1 MKLNILVTAA
11 GSAISHGIIKSL
23 KASSLDCSII
33 TTDNQP
39 YAAGLYRGNAGYL
52 VPLAKSSSF
61 IGEIIKIC
69 RKENINGI
77 CIGTDYE
84 LLPFA
89 ENKERMEKETNAKV
103 IVSHP
108 GIIRIADDKW
118 LTHLFL
124 AKNRFPSIPSALP
137 EDANELM
144 EKEGF
149 PLIVKP
155 CISDSSKNT
164 FIVNNKAELNSKL
177 ELLAKDKSNRFVDG
191 KIGAI
196 IQKYMGNE
204 ENEFT
209 SSAVVFDNKSYGVIS
224 MRREMRFGGHTT
236 KAIIDDFPEV
246 SSMVAKVAEKLN
258 PFGPC
263 NFQSRL
269 VDGIPYIFEINS
281 RFSGTTGICS
291 QAGFNSVEACIKKAV
306 LKEEPR
312 MLEYRKGVMIRY
324 FNELFVSRDSVKS
337 MEKNKMIKNPKSE
350 INQNF

>member
-1 MKLNILVTAA
+1 MKINVLVTAA

-23 KASSLDCSII
+23 KASSLDFSIT

-39 YAAGLYRGNAGYL
+39 YAAGLYRGDAGYL

-61 IGEIIKIC
+61 IEEVIKIC
-69 RKENINGI
+69 RKENINSI

-89 ENKERMEKETNAKV
+89 ENKKRIEKETNAKV

-108 GIIRIADDKW
+108 DIIKIANDKW

-124 AKNRFPSIPSALP
+124 VKNKFPSIPSALP
-137 EDANELM
+137 EDASELI

-155 CISDSSKNT
+155 RISDSSKNT
-164 FIVNNKAELNSKL
+164 FIVNNKAGLNSKL
-177 ELLAKDKSNRFVDG
+177 EFLAKDKSNRFVNG
-191 KIGAI
+191 KICTI

-209 SSAVVFDNKSYGVIS
+209 SSTVVFDNKSYGIIS

-246 SSMVAKVAEKLN
+246 SSMVTKVAQRLN

-269 VDGIPYIFEINS
+269 VDGVPYIFEINS

-291 QAGFNSVEACIKKAV
+291 QVGFNSVEACIRKVV
-306 LKEEPR
+306 LKEEPK
-312 MLEYRKGVMIRY
+312 MLSYKKGVMLRY
-324 FNELFVSRDSVKS
+324 FNEVFISSESIAHLKE
-337 MEKNKMIKNPKSE
+337 EKMVRNPESE
-350 INQNF
+350 INSYL

>member
-23 KASSLDCSII
+23 KASSLDCSI
-33 TTDNQP
+33 TATDNQP
-39 YAAGLYRGNAGYL
+39 YAAGLYRGHAGYL
-52 VPLAKSSSF
+52 VPLAKSPSF
-61 IGEIIKIC
+61 INEVIKIC

-89 ENKERMEKETNAKV
+89 ENKKRIEKETNAKV

-108 GIIRIADDKW
+108 NIIKIADDKW

-124 AKNRFPSIPSALP
+124 AKNKFPSIPSALP
-137 EDANELM
+137 EDADELI
-144 EKEGF
+144 KKVGF

-155 CISDSSKNT
+155 RIGDSSKNT
-164 FIVNNKAELNSKL
+164 FIVNNKNELNSRLKF
-177 ELLAKDKSNRFVDG
+177 LAKGKSNRFVSG

-196 IQKYMGNE
+196 IQKCIGNE
-204 ENEFT
+204 EDEFT
-209 SSAVVFDNKSYGVIS
+209 SSAVVFDNKSYGIIS

-246 SSMVAKVAEKLN
+246 SNIVTKVAERLN

-269 VDGIPYIFEINS
+269 ADGVPYIFEINS

-291 QAGFNSVEACIKKAV
+291 QIGFNSAEACIRKAV
-306 LKEEPR
+306 LKEEPK
-312 MLEYRKGVMIRY
+312 MLEYRKGVMLRY
-324 FNELFVSRDSVKS
+324 FNELFVSRNSINS
-337 MEKNKMIKNPKSE
+337 MQKNKMIKNPKSE
-350 INQNF
+350 INAYF